1 MVVAALPALLLI
13 PALLM
18 LHEPERGASE
28 QVRHVVAERASMWSV
43 LRIPTLWWIIASGA
57 FLNFNMYA
65 IGSSLPAFLSRIHG
79 VSWQSSGSTAG
90 TVYLMAGWPVARLR
104 GIWGDRISQRK
115 RMAG

>member
-1 MVVAALPALLLI
+1 MPALVLI

-28 QVRHVVAERASMWSV
+28 QVRHAVAERASMWTV

-57 FLNFNMYA
+57 LLNFNMYA
-65 IGSSLPAFLSRIHG
+65 IGTFLPAFLSRIHG
-79 VSWQSSGSTAG
+79 VSLSRSGMMTG
-90 TVYLMAGWPVARLR
+90 TVYLIGGLGGGAIAGH
-104 GIWGDRISQRK
+104 WGDHIIRQR